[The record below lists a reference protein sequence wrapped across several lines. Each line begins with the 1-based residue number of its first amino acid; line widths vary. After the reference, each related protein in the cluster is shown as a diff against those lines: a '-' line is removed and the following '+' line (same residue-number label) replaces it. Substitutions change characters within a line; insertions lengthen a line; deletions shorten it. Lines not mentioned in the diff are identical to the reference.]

1 MALSL
6 EPFERKDRGT
16 KLLVD
21 SPIVDDDN
29 RKRVLI
35 VEDNREVACYIGS
48 LLISYYDVFYAE
60 NGEQA
65 LEKARQLVPD
75 IIITDIMMPCM
86 DGLQLCRHIR
96 HEQLTCHIPI
106 IVVTAKVTEESRLK
120 GLEAGATAYLNKPF
134 NSDELIL
141 LVKNLL
147 LQQQLLQ
154 QQFADRN
161 EVHQAQKNTP
171 DNEVL
176 SSVAAS
182 LDQRFLDKLHN
193 IVLES
198 MKDQHTDIEYLAP
211 LMAMSQTQLRRK
223 ISAITGCSP
232 AKYIMQLRIEEA
244 KNLLRQ
250 YPAITIIEVAF
261 STGFADNA
269 HFTKVFHRYT
279 DMTPMQYIKLI
290 QQVK

>member
-1 MALSL
+1 M
-6 EPFERKDRGT
+6 
-16 KLLVD
+16 
-21 SPIVDDDN
+21 
-29 RKRVLI
+29 LI
-35 VEDNREVACYIGS
+35 VEDNREVAYYIGS

-96 HEQLTCHIPI
+96 QEQLTCHIPI